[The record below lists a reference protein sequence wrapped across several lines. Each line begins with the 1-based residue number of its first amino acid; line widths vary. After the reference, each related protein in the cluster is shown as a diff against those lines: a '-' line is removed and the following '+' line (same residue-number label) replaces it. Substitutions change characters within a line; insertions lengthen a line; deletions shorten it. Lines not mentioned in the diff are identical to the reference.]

1 MPIGYLIGVVVV
13 ALPTLFALA
22 PQRALP
28 NVSFRLGLLLNEVP
42 IIGFYWLVIGT
53 APAILQGDINS
64 PGGWAIL
71 GLAAVTT
78 AGLAVIAW
86 RGLQARPA
94 LEQAMAEALGAGWR
108 TAIDPELAARL
119 RRRLPFARMLVLPLS
134 RRRDVE
140 RVANLPYGDAG
151 RRNLLDLYRQRA
163 HPSGGP
169 VLIHLHGGGYT
180 QGRKNTQS
188 LPLLYR
194 LASQGWVCVSANY
207 RLRPAAQH
215 PEHLI
220 DLKKVIAWVRVHGPE
235 YGADP
240 ALLFVSG
247 SSAGAH
253 LAALA
258 ALTPNDPSFQPGFE
272 DADTSVTAAI
282 GLNGWYG
289 GYYGHAD
296 ASSPLAHVR
305 PDAPPCFIAH
315 GDHDTV
321 APVEVARHFAATL
334 ASVSAN
340 PVVYAELPGAQHAF
354 DLFGSLRFELV
365 VDAVEAFTAWVR
377 SSAPR
382 ADHDLRPRRTQ
393 RGPIAAGGRWGDRG
407 DSNPRPSGPHP
418 PRGIPGRP
426 SASH

>member
-1 MPIGYLIGVVVV
+1 MPVGYLVGVLVVVV
-13 ALPTLFALA
+13 PTLFALA
-22 PQRALP
+22 PQRSAP
-28 NVSFRLGLLLNEVP
+28 NLSFRLGLLINELP
-42 IIGFYWLVIGT
+42 ILGVYWLVIDT
-53 APAILQGDINS
+53 ALAFAQGDIDTA
-64 PGGWAIL
+64 GGWATM
-71 GLAAVTT
+71 GLAVVTT
-78 AGLAVIAW
+78 AGLAVVAW
-86 RGLQARPA
+86 RGLRAGPA
-94 LEQAMAEALGAGWR
+94 LERAMAEALGAGWHA
-108 TAIDPELAARL
+108 AIDPGLAARL
-119 RRRLPFARMLVLPLS
+119 RRRLPLARILLLPLS
-134 RRRDVE
+134 RRRRDVE
-140 RVANLPYGDAG
+140 RVADIRYGDAG
-151 RRNLLDLYRQRA
+151 RRNLLDLYRHRT

-180 QGRKNTQS
+180 QGRKNSQS

-207 RLRPAAQH
+207 RLRPAARH

-220 DLKKVIAWVRVHGPE
+220 DLKKVIAWVRAHGPE

-240 ALLFVSG
+240 ARLFVSG

-253 LAALA
+253 MAALA
-258 ALTPNDPSFQPGFE
+258 ALTPNDPAFQPGFE

-289 GYYGHAD
+289 GYYGEDD

-305 PDAPPCFIAH
+305 PDAPPFFIAH

-321 APVEVARHFAATL
+321 APVEVARQFAGTL
-334 ASVSAN
+334 AGVAAN

-377 SSAPR
+377 SSAARP
-382 ADHDLRPRRTQ
+382 DHHRRPE
-393 RGPIAAGGRWGDRG
+393 
-407 DSNPRPSGPHP
+407 S
-418 PRGIPGRP
+418 
-426 SASH
+426 